1 MRMSTIQTD
10 LFGISAIII
19 LHTIKRNG
27 TSRIATQVQKNNFVS
42 LSIFDIYMYLVQ
54 TNYICWNLEFLVFPM
69 SQALVQTRTF
79 ELRAKTDES

>member
-19 LHTIKRNG
+19 LHTIKRIWDLQNRHSG
-27 TSRIATQVQKNNFVS
+27 SEEQYCIFVN
-42 LSIFDIYMYLVQ
+42 FDICIYLVQ
-54 TNYICWNLEFLVFPM
+54 TRIKCWNLEFLVFPM